1 MFSRIGWLGVR
12 QEMMLCGSCG
22 MNRMISVA
30 TPTSITGITF
40 LYINVSKLMCIIVY
54 GFTYMNDPE
63 FSFST
68 EI

>member
-1 MFSRIGWLGVR
+1 MFSRIGWLRVR

-40 LYINVSKLMCIIVY
+40 LYINISKLMCIIVY
-54 GFTYMNDPE
+54 EFTYMNDPE